1 LGVLRFDA
9 LYELMST
16 LPCNTT
22 SAAIFLAPS
31 DAHSAEATALAPHV
45 AWPSSAEGR
54 VLLSLGLLVL
64 LLSLAAAWLTH
75 PWKQGCGRD
84 GSDEETLPFAREA

>member
-16 LPCNTT
+16 LPCNATA
-22 SAAIFLAPS
+22 AAIFLTPS
-31 DAHSAEATALAPHV
+31 DAHSAEATGLAPHV

-75 PWKQGCGRD
+75 PWKQGCGRG